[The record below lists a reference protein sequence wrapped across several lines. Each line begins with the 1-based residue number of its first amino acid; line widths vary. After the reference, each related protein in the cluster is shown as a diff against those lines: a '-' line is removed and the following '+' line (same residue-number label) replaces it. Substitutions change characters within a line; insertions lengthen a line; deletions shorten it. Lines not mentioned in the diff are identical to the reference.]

1 MVFVPKKIRNAL
13 PSVTQPILNALMA
26 VGELK
31 SHAWKVSFAIPI
43 SSHIQGHR
51 DILEILRR

>member
-43 SSHIQGHR
+43 SSHINLYH
-51 DILEILRR
+51 II